1 MYGPTKN
8 TYPEYLHMYIQISKD
23 KCIYVHLK
31 KYSNFTRKCCF
42 NLHQQTT
49 FSPLSKSTVQGAIRD
64 AWIIK
69 VENAPRTAMIKP
81 AGFNTPP
88 QSGLPKVENQ
98 LEAWLCLSHTIH
110 VWYICLHLVDVYG
123 KCR

>member
-1 MYGPTKN
+1 
-8 TYPEYLHMYIQISKD
+8 MYIRTPKEILQLHD
-23 KCIYVHLK
+23 H
-31 KYSNFTRKCCF
+31 KCCF
-42 NLHQQTT
+42 NLHQQTRLFT
-49 FSPLSKSTVQGAIRD
+49 SVEKIYGVQGAIRD

-88 QSGLPKVENQ
+88 QSGLPKVEHQ

-110 VWYICLHLVDVYG
+110 LWYICLHLVDVYG
-123 KCR
+123 QCR